1 MKQWVQQ
8 LWTATEIGSAL
19 VWHRWISL
27 LVQAV
32 ISTTSIQC
40 QNVLYV
46 CNLSVLP
53 AFSQSSYHLCLF
65 GLFFLHFFVVCAFI
79 PHLSTHLFFLRSLPN
94 PLHCFLACVHFI
106 WLHFPQFLTNP
117 MPSFLKTLLSLCNS
131 SVPQGTK
138 SPGKRKADWAIQSG
152 WQPGTI
158 FASMSPL

>member
-1 MKQWVQQ
+1 MKHWVQQ

-65 GLFFLHFFVVCAFI
+65 GLFFYIFLLSAHSSPICPHISSSFAHSQIPDTAFL
-79 PHLSTHLFFLRSLPN
+79 PAYTLFDFT
-94 PLHCFLACVHFI
+94 
-106 WLHFPQFLTNP
+106 FPSFWTNP

-158 FASMSPL
+158 FDSMSPL